1 MNQNIEGVNDI
12 DELYWWL
19 ITELCW
25 RVDVYL
31 YVEYTV
37 GNDEESLSYIVSIM
51 RWMQLR
57 F

>member
-51 RWMQLR
+51 PWMQFR